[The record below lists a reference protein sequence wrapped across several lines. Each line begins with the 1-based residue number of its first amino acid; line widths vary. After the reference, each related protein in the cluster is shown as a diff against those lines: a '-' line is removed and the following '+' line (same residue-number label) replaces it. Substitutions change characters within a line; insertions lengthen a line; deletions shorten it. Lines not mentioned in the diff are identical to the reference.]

1 MSRPKYSSV
10 KTTAK
15 AMIPLARS
23 PGGSV
28 MTASPV
34 TILVG
39 FGLSFRTFDLAR
51 LSQSIILV
59 A

>member
-1 MSRPKYSSV
+1 
-10 KTTAK
+10 
-15 AMIPLARS
+15 MIPLARS

-28 MTASPV
+28 NTASAP
-34 TILVG
+34 TIRVG